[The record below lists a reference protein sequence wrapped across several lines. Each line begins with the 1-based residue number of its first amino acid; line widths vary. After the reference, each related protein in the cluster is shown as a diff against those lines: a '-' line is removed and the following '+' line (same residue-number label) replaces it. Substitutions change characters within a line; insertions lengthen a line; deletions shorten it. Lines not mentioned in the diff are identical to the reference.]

1 MVVWGI
7 SLLRI
12 ISWRVKLNV
21 VDLFVD
27 MTENNSEFAQ
37 EPEVGSSAGDN
48 SIVEEHPSEDSV
60 AKLNLTYVSSLT

>member
-1 MVVWGI
+1 M
-7 SLLRI
+7 
-12 ISWRVKLNV
+12 KLNV

-48 SIVEEHPSEDSV
+48 SIVEEHPSEESV